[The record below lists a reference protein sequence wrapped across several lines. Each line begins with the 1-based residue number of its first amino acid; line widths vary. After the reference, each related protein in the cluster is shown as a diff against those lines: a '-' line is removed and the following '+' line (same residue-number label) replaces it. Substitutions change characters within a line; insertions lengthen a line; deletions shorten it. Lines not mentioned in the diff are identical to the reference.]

1 MQNFIGKE
9 SRQFCTFRFQTLK
22 TFLQLNFQCAWV
34 QNLNSIC
41 ILLSGAFYCEDED
54 DDDEFDEYDNF
65 ADEDEEHFHNVV
77 DEDET
82 WMAEDSLWWRP
93 DDGDAI
99 DFLEADYPSLLE
111 EQMYRS

>member
-1 MQNFIGKE
+1 MLNFIGKE

-34 QNLNSIC
+34 QNLNSIW
-41 ILLSGAFYCEDED
+41 IPLSGAFYCEDED

-65 ADEDEEHFHNVV
+65 TDEDEEHFHNVV